1 MGLECPFDDR
11 QEMLR
16 PDYEFFHSQG
26 SRPLDIAYHSHDFYE
41 VFLFVSGR
49 AEYIIE
55 GKTYAL
61 RPGDILLTN
70 DRELHR
76 PLVEPGRLYER
87 YVLWIRPE
95 YIRKLQEDGT
105 DLAAGFVDAARRE
118 YKRIRPGGELIARLM
133 RLCGRLEEVYGGS
146 AYGCRVLERAYV
158 MELLVYLNRAYFETA
173 EELVPD
179 VVENQK
185 INAVVE
191 YINRHLDADLSLD
204 ALAGRFYVSKYHLSR
219 QFKQYIGVPIHQYIT
234 KKRLMTARGMLRR
247 GQPVRSAY
255 LESGFNDYAN
265 FSKAFKA
272 EFGLSPKD
280 YVRQL

>member
-1 MGLECPFDDR
+1 
-11 QEMLR
+11 
-16 PDYEFFHSQG
+16 
-26 SRPLDIAYHSHDFYE
+26 
-41 VFLFVSGR
+41 
-49 AEYIIE
+49 
-55 GKTYAL
+55 
-61 RPGDILLTN
+61 
-70 DRELHR
+70 
-76 PLVEPGRLYER
+76 
-87 YVLWIRPE
+87 
-95 YIRKLQEDGT
+95 
-105 DLAAGFVDAARRE
+105 
-118 YKRIRPGGELIARLM
+118 
-133 RLCGRLEEVYGGS
+133 
-146 AYGCRVLERAYV
+146 

-219 QFKQYIGVPIHQYIT
+219 QFKQYIT

>member
-1 MGLECPFDDR
+1 M
-11 QEMLR
+11 
-16 PDYEFFHSQG
+16 
-26 SRPLDIAYHSHDFYE
+26 
-41 VFLFVSGR
+41 
-49 AEYIIE
+49 
-55 GKTYAL
+55 
-61 RPGDILLTN
+61 
-70 DRELHR
+70 
-76 PLVEPGRLYER
+76 
-87 YVLWIRPE
+87 
-95 YIRKLQEDGT
+95 
-105 DLAAGFVDAARRE
+105 
-118 YKRIRPGGELIARLM
+118 
-133 RLCGRLEEVYGGS
+133 
-146 AYGCRVLERAYV
+146 
-158 MELLVYLNRAYFETA
+158 
-173 EELVPD
+173 
-179 VVENQK
+179 VENQK